1 MDYTKIKKV
10 YIIGI
15 EGGGTSALAC
25 LYQNMGLS
33 VSGSDEG
40 DHFFASVLQSAN
52 IPVAN
57 KFSATNLPTDT
68 DLIVYSSAYHQNSN
82 AEMTAALVSGKLML
96 SYAEAIADLF
106 KQKFGIAVCGSH
118 GKTTTT
124 AWLGYVLHQAG
135 LSPSMIVGAKVSQL
149 PSGLTGKSDYLIVE
163 ADEYQNKLRLYEPK
177 ITLLNNIDYDH
188 PDYFLSVEDY
198 EQAFIDF
205 IKKMSEDKV
214 LIANNDD
221 ETITRIV
228 PNNFEGR
235 LITYSLTTDTADYLA
250 TDIRLDNVI
259 QHFKVSQKGQLLG
272 ECTIR
277 LLGQH
282 NVSNAL
288 AVIATCLHLGL
299 DWNTIQ
305 KHLAEFT
312 GTARRLQ
319 SLGEFNGAVVLD
331 DFGHHP
337 TEIKATIGAVRQLY
351 PEKRLV
357 VVFHPHTFSRTK
369 ALFNNFLTCFTN
381 VDELIIL
388 DIYASARE
396 TANIVSS
403 QELVD
408 KIKERDNNIDVKHIP
423 TLSGAED
430 YLRNNLKADQV
441 LLLLGAGNVFEI
453 GYHLT
458 NYEHRTKDTK

>member
-15 EGGGTSALAC
+15 EGGGTSSLAC
-25 LYQNMGLS
+25 LYKNMGLA

-40 DHFFASVLQSAN
+40 DHFFADVLKTAN
-52 IPVAN
+52 IPVFD
-57 KFSATNLPTDT
+57 KFSATNLPSDA
-68 DLIVYSSAYHQNSN
+68 DLIVYSSAYHQGSN
-82 AEMTAALVSGKLML
+82 AEMTAALASGKTIL
-96 SYAEAIADLF
+96 SYAETIADLF

-135 LSPSMIVGAKVSQL
+135 LEPSMIVGAKVLQL
-149 PSGLTGKSDYLIVE
+149 PAGLIGQSDYLIVE

-188 PDYFLSVEDY
+188 PDYFLTREDY
-198 EQAFIDF
+198 EQAFVDF
-205 IKKMSEDKV
+205 LKKMPAEGV

-221 ETITRIV
+221 EAIKRLV
-228 PNNFEGR
+228 PHNFVGR
-235 LITYSLTTDTADYLA
+235 LITYSLTDDTTDYLA
-250 TDIRLDNVI
+250 TDIRLDNVT
-259 QHFKVSQKGQLLG
+259 QHFKVSQAGKLLG
-272 ECTIR
+272 ECTIG

-288 AVIATCLHLGL
+288 AVIAVCLHLGL
-299 DWNTIQ
+299 DWNTITQ
-305 KHLAEFT
+305 HLAAFL

-319 SLGEFNGAVVLD
+319 ALGEFNGVVVLD

-337 TEIKATIGAVRQLY
+337 TEIKATISAVRQLY

-369 ALFNNFLTCFTN
+369 ALFNDFLTCFTN

-396 TANIVSS
+396 TANIISS
-403 QELVD
+403 AELVE
-408 KIKERDNNIDVKHIP
+408 KIKEQDSRIDVKYIP
-423 TLSGAED
+423 TLAGAED
-430 YLRNNLKADQV
+430 YLRNNLKPDQV
-441 LLLLGAGNVFEI
+441 LLLLGAGNIFEI

-458 NYEHRTKDTK
+458 NYDHRTKDTK